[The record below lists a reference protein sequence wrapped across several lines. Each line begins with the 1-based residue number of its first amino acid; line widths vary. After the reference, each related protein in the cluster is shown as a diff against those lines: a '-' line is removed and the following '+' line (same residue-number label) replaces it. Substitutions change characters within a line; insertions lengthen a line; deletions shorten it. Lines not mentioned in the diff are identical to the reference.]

1 MLSGT
6 YFLRIRDRPLIR
18 ISSCINIQ
26 GDNGE
31 THNMEKIRGRHGGG
45 VVLPEYRWRYDNKR
59 GTMLAR
65 REISVPGSNESAAMM
80 DFFHFLN
87 AAKERAEFRD

>member
-1 MLSGT
+1 
-6 YFLRIRDRPLIR
+6 
-18 ISSCINIQ
+18 
-26 GDNGE
+26 
-31 THNMEKIRGRHGGG
+31 
-45 VVLPEYRWRYDNKR
+45 
-59 GTMLAR
+59 MLAR